1 MPSTQLADDLKRYLS
16 EREIPGD
23 LGHILSPGSPNPS
36 ETELIRLSH
45 HLKMDLTQAVV
56 LVLKAQ
62 WETFQTKREG
72 AGDARS
78 QPHRPGL
85 QREFQ
90 TGSCG
95 TADAS
100 RLFYLFEEEFR
111 LSGDSGHDEESFRT
125 LVHHC
130 TLLGLHLGSFHGP
143 EVEAFE
149 ASQQTQQ
156 ALLTGATPAERETFW
171 IKHRQWRE
179 MEDEVG
185 SLLLEVE
192 GQSLE
197 NRRIERQWMETF
209 GSAYLPLLE
218 AESRFRSLERA
229 IGRKLGNPHLT
240 SRELRD
246 LEASDLEGVEQE
258 MARLRRTLARSRVA
272 QLSGPGG
279 MPLDDV
285 ESLSYEEECRS
296 ILREIYRLTHPDAV
310 GQHGFTE
317 RQRERLLGHYREA
330 VAFADTSRIE
340 DEEIALGMR
349 SLPSLEAILARV
361 RKIWETEGL
370 DVNEGAAICG
380 DTLAERREW
389 LEARIAELE
398 EQARQ
403 VRADLLT
410 LATDVD
416 VGEKRGCL
424 RSMEQITAIRGQMER
439 KRQRYEEQIPALEA
453 RLQELFGGRSAR
465 DPTTP

>member
-1 MPSTQLADDLKRYLS
+1 
-16 EREIPGD
+16 
-23 LGHILSPGSPNPS
+23 
-36 ETELIRLSH
+36 
-45 HLKMDLTQAVV
+45 
-56 LVLKAQ
+56 
-62 WETFQTKREG
+62 
-72 AGDARS
+72 
-78 QPHRPGL
+78 
-85 QREFQ
+85 
-90 TGSCG
+90 
-95 TADAS
+95 
-100 RLFYLFEEEFR
+100 
-111 LSGDSGHDEESFRT
+111 
-125 LVHHC
+125 
-130 TLLGLHLGSFHGP
+130 
-143 EVEAFE
+143 
-149 ASQQTQQ
+149 
-156 ALLTGATPAERETFW
+156 
-171 IKHRQWRE
+171 
-179 MEDEVG
+179 
-185 SLLLEVE
+185 
-192 GQSLE
+192 
-197 NRRIERQWMETF
+197 
-209 GSAYLPLLE
+209 
-218 AESRFRSLERA
+218 
-229 IGRKLGNPHLT
+229 
-240 SRELRD
+240 
-246 LEASDLEGVEQE
+246 
-258 MARLRRTLARSRVA
+258 
-272 QLSGPGG
+272 

-439 KRQRYEEQIPALEA
+439 KRQRYEEQLPALEA